1 MGFRLIA
8 HMNALPYHVAKTKP
22 SGKEGIFM
30 ITFEEAIEQR
40 HSVRQ
45 YTDEPLSAEHC
56 ASLEAEIAR
65 CNAEGNLHMS
75 LVRDEPEAFSSAMAR
90 YGSFR
95 NVRNYIVIAGTP
107 ADDLDRRAG
116 YYGERIVLLAQQ
128 LGLNTCWVALTF
140 KKRFVKKMLQDGD
153 ELALVIAIGHGE
165 TAGKPRKS
173 KNAKDVS
180 SCTEP
185 APDWFVRGV
194 KAALLA
200 PTAVNQQKFRLTLAD
215 AKANPPLVAATTDS
229 GPYAQVDLGIA
240 MLHFEIAAGKESFAW
255 E

>member
-1 MGFRLIA
+1 
-8 HMNALPYHVAKTKP
+8 
-22 SGKEGIFM
+22 M
-30 ITFEEAIEQR
+30 ITLEEAIEQR

-45 YTDEPLSAEHC
+45 YTDEPLSAERC
-56 ASLEAEIAR
+56 AALEAEIER
-65 CNAEGNLHMS
+65 CNAKGNLHMS
-75 LVRDEPEAFSSAMAR
+75 LVCDEPEAFSSAMAR

-95 NVRNYIVIAGTP
+95 NVRNYIMIAGPP
-107 ADDLDRRAG
+107 ANDLDRRAG
-116 YYGERIVLLAQQ
+116 YYGERVVLLAQQ

-153 ELALVIAIGHGE
+153 ELALAIAIGHGE

-173 KNAKDVS
+173 KTAEDVS

-185 APDWFVRGV
+185 APEWFTHGV

-200 PTAVNQQKFRLTLAD
+200 PTAVNQQKFHLTLANGE
-215 AKANPPLVAATTDS
+215 AHPPIVAATTDS

-240 MLHFEIAAGKESFAW
+240 MLHFEIAAGKENFAW
-255 E
+255 G